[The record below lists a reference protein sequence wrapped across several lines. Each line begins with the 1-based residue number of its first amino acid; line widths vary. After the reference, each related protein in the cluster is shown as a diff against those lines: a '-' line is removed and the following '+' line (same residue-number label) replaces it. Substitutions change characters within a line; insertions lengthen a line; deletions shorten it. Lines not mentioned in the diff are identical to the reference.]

1 MTWDEWKQIKDDVA
15 AQRTD
20 SMRLNQLAP
29 AAGGGG
35 SAPDLA
41 SSPEKKQAAAKA
53 INDDLEPDVERD
65 GKHAAES
72 VKAVV
77 KELGARDGYG
87 WDTSAAL
94 KKAHRTWEQQV
105 KALLGRLAS
114 EKHALSKT
122 GIDFRN
128 DDIGIG
134 SQLGPPSPI
143 DDY

>member
-1 MTWDEWKQIKDDVA
+1 M
-15 AQRTD
+15 
-20 SMRLNQLAP
+20 
-29 AAGGGG
+29 
-35 SAPDLA
+35 
-41 SSPEKKQAAAKA
+41 
-53 INDDLEPDVERD
+53 
-65 GKHAAES
+65 
-72 VKAVV
+72 V

>member
-1 MTWDEWKQIKDDVA
+1 MAWDEWTQIRNDVA
-15 AQRTD
+15 LQRGD
-20 SMRLNQLAP
+20 SMQLNQLAP
-29 AAGGGG
+29 VAGGGG
-35 SAPDLA
+35 GAPDLA
-41 SSPEKKQAAAKA
+41 SSPENKQAAAKV

-77 KELGARDGYG
+77 KELSAKDGYG
-87 WDTSAAL
+87 WDTSGAL
-94 KKAHRTWEQQV
+94 KKAHWTWEQQV

-114 EKHALSKT
+114 EKRSLRKT
-122 GIDFRN
+122 GIDLRT

-134 SQLGPPSPI
+134 SQLALPSPL

>member
-1 MTWDEWKQIKDDVA
+1 MAWDEWKQIKNDVA

-20 SMRLNQLAP
+20 SMRLDQLAP
-29 AAGGGG
+29 TAGGGG
-35 SAPDLA
+35 PDLA

-53 INDDLEPDVERD
+53 INDDLERDVERD

-77 KELGARDGYG
+77 KELSARDGYG
-87 WDTSAAL
+87 WDTSGAL

-122 GIDFRN
+122 GIDFHN

-134 SQLGPPSPI
+134 SHLAPPSAI

>member
-1 MTWDEWKQIKDDVA
+1 MAWDEWNQIKNDVA
-15 AQRTD
+15 ARRTD
-20 SMRLNQLAP
+20 PMRLNQLPP
-29 AAGGGG
+29 AAGTGG
-35 SAPDLA
+35 APDLA

-65 GKHAAES
+65 GKHATES
-72 VKAVV
+72 VKAAV
-77 KELGARDGYG
+77 KEFGARDGYG
-87 WDTSAAL
+87 WDASGAL

-122 GIDFRN
+122 GIDFQN

-134 SQLGPPSPI
+134 SQLAPPSPI
-143 DDY
+143 DGY